1 MSIFE
6 KESFTLKEFCLTFSN
21 ISEEIKS
28 VSDCYIKFSS
38 NDNNYTKYL
47 KTLRLRD
54 DFLIIN
60 NQKIKFK
67 EILSIFDYEFLKIV
81 IRINTKPKNY
91 EINLTWKEFE
101 DKTKNIKKKDLE
113 IFYSINFSNSSK

>member
-67 EILSIFDYEFLKIV
+67 EIISIFDYEFLKIV

-101 DKTKNIKKKDLE
+101 DKTKNIKKNDLE
-113 IFYSINFSNSSK
+113 KIYSINFSNSSK